1 VDLVDSGLVYK
12 TGRGDGAV
20 YRIASADDLGHARA
34 TGIAAAAEGL
44 VWVTV
49 YRDGPLQRV

>member
-49 YRDGPLQRV
+49 LS